1 MKEQLNQNQPIKG
14 TVAFFMSPEGVL
26 FQVEGGNHISTV
38 IRNPSKFGVTTEQV
52 EQVYDFFGEKLGV
65 EGVARKQILTQL
77 IRRGWIRL
85 RRYPNKYW
93 SVNVPALTDAM
104 VDLLQDW
111 AAKFLSGFSCFQ
123 EPDPHMPVV
132 ITFPFGKPD
141 RFSMKEISKGALSSM
156 AEVATTKTAVDVR
169 FFKRAALLPDSPI
182 VDESGTALEPRVGI
196 FFLVDFELIVESVP
210 VSEGKDDGDFVNGPR
225 SHSEC
230 WDNEAGEIE
239 KLRAKRVSGK
249 SYDYYPRG
257 RCLYSKKSK
266 RFCLYV
272 DPCIDRYPRVR
283 EELLCSFQI
292 PVEKTDVILDD
303 PHYRCSEC
311 NPLYVPDPYNGI

>member
-14 TVAFFMSPEGVL
+14 TVAFFISPDDFL
-26 FQVEGGNHISTV
+26 FHVEGGNHISTV
-38 IRNPSKFGVTTEQV
+38 IRNPSKFGLTIEQV

-77 IRRGWIRL
+77 IQRGWIRL
-85 RRYPNKYW
+85 RRYPNKHW
-93 SVNVPALTDAM
+93 SANVPGFTPDVVNV
-104 VDLLQDW
+104 LQDW
-111 AAKFLSGFSCFQ
+111 AIKFLVGFESFR

-132 ITFPFGKPD
+132 ITCSFGKLD
-141 RFSMKEISKGALSSM
+141 RFSMKEISEGALSSL
-156 AEVATTKTAVDVR
+156 AEAPTTKTTVEVR
-169 FFKRAALLPDSPI
+169 FLERAGLLPDSPL
-182 VDESGTALEPRVGI
+182 VDESGTPLEPRVGI
-196 FFLVDFELIVESVP
+196 FFLVDGELIVESVP
-210 VSEGKDDGDFVNGPR
+210 ISEGEDDGDFVNDPR
-225 SHSEC
+225 SHIEC
-230 WDNEAGEIE
+230 WDSEAGEIE
-239 KLRAKRVSGK
+239 KLPAKWVSGK

-272 DPCIDRYPRVR
+272 DPCIDRFPRVR

-303 PHYRCSEC
+303 PHYRCFEC
-311 NPLYVPDPYNGI
+311 NPLYVPDH